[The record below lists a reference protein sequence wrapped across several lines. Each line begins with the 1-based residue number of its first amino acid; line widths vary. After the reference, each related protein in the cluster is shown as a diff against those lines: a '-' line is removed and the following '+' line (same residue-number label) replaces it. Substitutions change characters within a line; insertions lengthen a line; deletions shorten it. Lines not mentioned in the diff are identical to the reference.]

1 MAKNDSKNDLK
12 KGEIRQASRIRPEP
26 SAALV
31 RGTRN
36 DHPSGVEEGGDRPA
50 REVDL
55 GVVREL
61 ARIAGE
67 FNLAEVEADPS
78 GYVRVRREV
87 AGEPAGRTAG
97 PGSPPIILAPPPP
110 VAGAAEPGT
119 FITSPFV
126 GTFYSAPS
134 PDAPPFV
141 VMGEVVRKGQVVC
154 IVEAMKLMNEI
165 ESEADGKI
173 VEVMAQN
180 GQHVEYGQHLFRLA
194 KS

>member
-1 MAKNDSKNDLK
+1 MAMAKNEIKPREIKKVPAPTQTAQTAIDL
-12 KGEIRQASRIRPEP
+12 
-26 SAALV
+26 
-31 RGTRN
+31 
-36 DHPSGVEEGGDRPA
+36 
-50 REVDL
+50 DL
-55 GVVREL
+55 VREL

-67 FNLAEVEADPS
+67 FDLVEVEADPS
-78 GYVRVRREV
+78 GHVRVRREG
-87 AGEPAGRTAG
+87 AGGGGGGGAERVRSGG
-97 PGSPPIILAPPPP
+97 PPPIILAPPAP
-110 VAGAAEPGT
+110 VAGAPEPGAV
-119 FITSPFV
+119 ISSPFV

-141 VMGEVVRKGQVVC
+141 EVGEVVRKGQVVC

-173 VEVMAQN
+173 VEVLAQN